1 MFELHVLGT
10 SSARFSH
17 GRAVSGSFVMTPGGA
32 VLVDCGEGMQKRLLD
47 QNKSLKKSGLQI
59 RSRMAKV
66 RAILFTHGHLDHC
79 WGLLPMLYTMSLDG
93 RTEPLTI
100 IAPTSQKAV
109 AWSLKNPGDSPP
121 AESGVDS
128 TDLSILFQQWQSLG
142 SKDDDFGFKIDWV
155 LLPIEQ
161 QSPFIS
167 PIQPLDGVELMVVP
181 TEHGIPSCGWQI
193 TSNPKMGR
201 FDRAKADSLSL
212 STEQVGALASGEDIT
227 TDSGPLMA
235 KDFRGAENPRRSL
248 LISGDTIGDVQA
260 FGELVTPPDLLLHEA
275 TFLEHK
281 SEKARMYNHSTTHDA
296 ARHAEVSGS
305 QVLALTH
312 YSSSIDDILVVQ
324 SEAQELH
331 KRSIACSDGDVF
343 TISRNGDITV
353 HRRCE
358 EWKNYSL

>member
-1 MFELHVLGT
+1 
-10 SSARFSH
+10 
-17 GRAVSGSFVMTPGGA
+17 
-32 VLVDCGEGMQKRLLD
+32 MQKRLLD
-47 QNKSLKKSGLQI
+47 QNKALKKSGLQI

-79 WGLLPMLYTMSLDG
+79 WGLLPMLHTMSLDG

-109 AWSLKNPGDSPP
+109 AWALKNPGDSPP

-128 TDLSILFQQWQSLG
+128 TDLAILFQQWQSLG

-161 QSPFIS
+161 HSPFIS

-193 TSNPKMGR
+193 TTNPAMGK
-201 FDRAKADSLSL
+201 FNRAKADSLSL
-212 STEQVGALASGEDIT
+212 TIEQVATLAGGEDIT
-227 TDSGPLMA
+227 TGSETLMA
-235 KDFRGAENPRRSL
+235 KDFRGEVKPRRSL
-248 LISGDTIGDVQA
+248 LISGDTIGGVQA
-260 FGELVTPPDLLLHEA
+260 FGELTIPPDLLLHEA
-275 TFLEHK
+275 TFLEYK
-281 SEKARMYNHSTTHDA
+281 SEKAKMYNHSTTHDA
-296 ARHAEVSGS
+296 ARHAKVSGC

-312 YSSSIDDILVVQ
+312 YSSSVDDITVVQ
-324 SEAQELH
+324 NEAQELH
-331 KRSIACSDGDVF
+331 KRSIACNDGDVF
-343 TISRNGDITV
+343 TISRDGEITV
-353 HRRCE
+353 HRRSE

>member
-17 GRAVSGSFVMTPGGA
+17 DRSVSGSFVMTPGGA

-93 RTEPLTI
+93 RTDPLTI

-109 AWSLKNPGDSPP
+109 AWALKNPGDSPP
-121 AESGVDS
+121 VESGVDS
-128 TDLSILFQQWQSLG
+128 TDLAILFQQWQSLG

-161 QSPFIS
+161 HSPFSS

-181 TEHGIPSCGWQI
+181 TEHGVPSCGWQI
-193 TSNPKMGR
+193 TSKPTVGK
-201 FDRAKADSLSL
+201 FDRVKADSLSL
-212 STEQVGALASGEDIT
+212 TTEQVSALASGEDIT
-227 TDSGPLMA
+227 TDSGTIMA
-235 KDFRGAENPRRSL
+235 KDFRGEEKPRRSL

-260 FGELVTPPDLLLHEA
+260 FGELETPPDLLLHEA
-275 TFLEHK
+275 TFLAHK
-281 SEKARMYNHSTTHDA
+281 SEKAKMYNHSTTHDA
-296 ARHAEVSGS
+296 ARHAEVSGC

-331 KRSIACSDGDVF
+331 KRSISCSDGDVF
-343 TISRNGDITV
+343 TISRNGEVIV
-353 HRRCE
+353 YRRCE
-358 EWKNYSL
+358 EWKDYSL

>member
-1 MFELHVLGT
+1 
-10 SSARFSH
+10 
-17 GRAVSGSFVMTPGGA
+17 MTPGGA
-32 VLVDCGEGMQKRLLD
+32 VLIDCGEGMQKRLLD
-47 QNKSLKKSGLQI
+47 QNKALKKSGLQI

-79 WGLLPMLYTMSLDG
+79 WGLLPMLHTMSLDG

-109 AWSLKNPGDSPP
+109 AWALKNPGDSPP

-128 TDLSILFQQWQSLG
+128 TDLAILFQQWQSLG

-161 QSPFIS
+161 HSPFIS

-193 TSNPKMGR
+193 TTNPAMGK
-201 FDRAKADSLSL
+201 FNRAKADSLSL
-212 STEQVGALASGEDIT
+212 TTEQVATLAGGEDIT
-227 TDSGPLMA
+227 TDSETLMA
-235 KDFRGAENPRRSL
+235 KDFRGEVKPRRSL
-248 LISGDTIGDVQA
+248 LISGDTIGGVQA
-260 FGELVTPPDLLLHEA
+260 FGELTTPPDLLLHEA
-275 TFLEHK
+275 TFLEYK
-281 SEKARMYNHSTTHDA
+281 SEKAKMYNHSTTHDA
-296 ARHAEVSGS
+296 ARHAKVSGC

-312 YSSSIDDILVVQ
+312 YSSSVDDITVVQ
-324 SEAQELH
+324 NEAQELH

-343 TISRNGDITV
+343 TISRDGEITV

-358 EWKNYSL
+358 AWQNYSL

>member
-17 GRAVSGSFVMTPGGA
+17 DRAVSGSFLMTPGGA
-32 VLVDCGEGMQKRLLD
+32 VLIDCGEGMQKRLLD
-47 QNKSLKKSGLQI
+47 QNKALKKSGLQI

-79 WGLLPMLYTMSLDG
+79 WGLLPMLHTMSLDG

-109 AWSLKNPGDSPP
+109 AWALKNPGDTPP
-121 AESGVDS
+121 ADSGVDS
-128 TDLSILFQQWQSLG
+128 TDLAILFQQWQSLG

-167 PIQPLDGVELMVVP
+167 PIQPLDGVELTVVP
-181 TEHGIPSCGWQI
+181 TEHGIPSCGWQFS
-193 TSNPKMGR
+193 TNHAMGK
-201 FDRAKADSLSL
+201 FDRTKADSLSL
-212 STEQVGALASGEDIT
+212 TTEQVATLASGKDIT
-227 TDSGPLMA
+227 TDSETLLAG
-235 KDFRGAENPRRSL
+235 DFRGEAKPRRSL
-248 LISGDTIGDVQA
+248 LISGDTIGNVQA
-260 FGELVTPPDLLLHEA
+260 FGELTIPPDLLLHEA
-275 TFLEHK
+275 TFLEYK

-296 ARHAEVSGS
+296 ARHAQVSGS

-312 YSSSIDDILVVQ
+312 YSSSVDDISVVQ
-324 SEAQELH
+324 NEAQELH

-343 TISRNGDITV
+343 TISRDGEIMV

-358 EWKNYSL
+358 EWKNYTL

>member
-17 GRAVSGSFVMTPGGA
+17 DRAVSGSFLMTPGGA
-32 VLVDCGEGMQKRLLD
+32 VLIDCGEGMQKRLLD
-47 QNKSLKKSGLQI
+47 QNKALKKSGLQI

-79 WGLLPMLYTMSLDG
+79 WGLLPMLHTMSLDG

-109 AWSLKNPGDSPP
+109 AWALKNPGDSPP

-128 TDLSILFQQWQSLG
+128 TDLAILFQQWQSLG

-161 QSPFIS
+161 HSPFIS

-193 TSNPKMGR
+193 TTNPAMGK

-212 STEQVGALASGEDIT
+212 TTEQVATLAGGEDIT
-227 TDSGPLMA
+227 TDSGTLMA
-235 KDFRGAENPRRSL
+235 KDFRGEVKPRRSL
-248 LISGDTIGDVQA
+248 LISGDTIGGVQA
-260 FGELVTPPDLLLHEA
+260 FGELTTPPDLLLHEA
-275 TFLEHK
+275 TFLEYK
-281 SEKARMYNHSTTHDA
+281 SEKAKMYNHSTTHDA
-296 ARHAEVSGS
+296 ARHAKVSGS

-312 YSSSIDDILVVQ
+312 YSSSVDDITVVQ
-324 SEAQELH
+324 NEAQELH

-343 TISRNGDITV
+343 TISRDGEITV

>member
-1 MFELHVLGT
+1 
-10 SSARFSH
+10 
-17 GRAVSGSFVMTPGGA
+17 
-32 VLVDCGEGMQKRLLD
+32 MQKRLLD
-47 QNKSLKKSGLQI
+47 QNKALKKSDLQI

-79 WGLLPMLYTMSLDG
+79 WGLLPMLHTMSLDG

-109 AWSLKNPGDSPP
+109 AWALKNPGDSPP
-121 AESGVDS
+121 VDSGVDS
-128 TDLSILFQQWQSLG
+128 TDLAILFQQWQSLG

-161 QSPFIS
+161 HSPFIS

-193 TSNPKMGR
+193 TTNPAMGK

-212 STEQVGALASGEDIT
+212 TTEQVATLAGGEDIT
-227 TDSGPLMA
+227 TDSETLMA
-235 KDFRGAENPRRSL
+235 KDFRGEVKPRRSL
-248 LISGDTIGDVQA
+248 LISGDTIGGVQA
-260 FGELVTPPDLLLHEA
+260 FGELTTSPDLLLHEA
-275 TFLEHK
+275 TFLEYK
-281 SEKARMYNHSTTHDA
+281 SEKAKMYNHSTTHDA
-296 ARHAEVSGS
+296 ARHAKISGC

-312 YSSSIDDILVVQ
+312 YSSSVDDISVVQ
-324 SEAQELH
+324 NEAQELH

-343 TISRNGDITV
+343 TISRNGEITV